1 MSRGRIVVNI
11 ISFADLLSAAHQQPE
26 PQRLLF
32 VFAAAELPEDACDEE
47 RERFESGDGGALKPI
62 MTVDKLPAEVASF
75 DTLLEESKGTGAHW
89 DIVFVA
95 SLSGRAGVTPNSD
108 EASQP
113 LQMMVQAIHTGGVS
127 NFLAFS
133 RDGDL
138 VQFL

>member
-1 MSRGRIVVNI
+1 MNI
-11 ISFADLLSAAHQQPE
+11 TSFADLLNAAQQQPE

-32 VFAAAELPEDACDEE
+32 VFTAAELPEDASTEE
-47 RERFESGDGGALKPI
+47 RERFASGDGGALKPV
-62 MTVDKLPAEVASF
+62 MTVDKLPAEVVSF
-75 DTLLEESKGTGAHW
+75 DVLREESKGTRAHW

-95 SLSGRAGVTPNSD
+95 SLSGRAGITPNSD

-113 LQMMVQAIHTGGVS
+113 LQMMVQAIHTGGVG

>member
-1 MSRGRIVVNI
+1 MNI
-11 ISFADLLSAAHQQPE
+11 ESFDDLLVAAGQQPE

-32 VFAAAELPEDACDEE
+32 VFAASELPEDASDEE
-47 RERFESGDGGALKPI
+47 RARFEAGEGGALKPV

-75 DTLLEESKGTGAHW
+75 DALREESKGTGAHW

-95 SLSGRAGVTPNSD
+95 SLSGRAGMVPNSD

-113 LQMMVQAIHTGGVS
+113 LQMMVQAIHTGGVG

-133 RDGDL
+133 RDGDIIR
-138 VQFL
+138 FF

>member
-1 MSRGRIVVNI
+1 MNI
-11 ISFADLLSAAHQQPE
+11 TSFADLLSASHEQDE

-32 VFAAAELPEDACDEE
+32 VFTSAELPEDASDEE
-47 RERFESGDGGALKPI
+47 RARFESGDGGALKPV
-62 MTVDKLPAEVASF
+62 MTVDKLPVEVPSF
-75 DTLLEESKGTGAHW
+75 ETLVEESKGTGAHW

-95 SLSGRAGVTPNSD
+95 SLSGRGGVTPNSD

-113 LQMMVQAIHTGGVS
+113 LQMMVQAIHTGGVG